1 MWGGK
6 QLFAFV
12 GNDTDGVITLT
23 TPASKYSFY
32 IPFRCRP
39 IRSGVTVTT
48 VLSGAATVAFDRQPY
63 AGAAT
68 ERGNGDCGYITI
80 PTTTAAGY
88 VIYDE
93 TNYYDGVTAG
103 AGTWIEYLNEGDA
116 VVFEL
121 ISAATSGAGV
131 PWLIV
136 EVDPEM
142 PANNAAMTKTV

>member
-6 QLFAFV
+6 QQFAF
-12 GNDTDGVITLT
+12 TYYTPITLT
-23 TPASKYSFY
+23 TNADKCSFY

-39 IRSGVTVTT
+39 IRAGFTVTT

-68 ERGNGDCGYITI
+68 SRGDGDCGYIVV

-93 TNYYDGVTAG
+93 TNYYDGITAATTG
-103 AGTWIEYLNEGDA
+103 NWTNTLNEGDA
-116 VVFEL
+116 VVFQLVSE
-121 ISAATSGAGV
+121 ATSGAGV
-131 PWLIV
+131 PWLVV
-136 EVDPEM
+136 EIDPEM
-142 PANNAAMTKTV
+142 PGNNASMTLTA

>member
-6 QLFAFV
+6 QLYAFV
-12 GNDTDGVITLT
+12 YYTPITLT
-23 TPASKYSFY
+23 GAADKCSFY

-48 VLSGAATVAFDRQPY
+48 VLSGAATVTFDRQPY
-63 AGAAT
+63 AGAST
-68 ERGNGDCGYITI
+68 DRGTGDAGYITI

-93 TNYYDGVTAG
+93 TNYYDGITAG
-103 AGTWIEYLNEGDA
+103 TGNWIQTLNEGDA
-116 VVFEL
+116 VVFVL
-121 ISAATSGAGV
+121 SSAASSGAGV
-131 PWLIV
+131 PWLVV

-142 PANNAAMTKTV
+142 PGNNAAMTKTA